1 MVVGQATAD
10 HDPVMA
16 IRAGMDPGPVTAAVD
31 LAAIMAGMA
40 ARGRAPVINPDDHPE
55 EVAAVAVHALAGTA
69 IPVAA
74 VAAVDIN
81 KVRAQVARAAATCAR
96 TAISVTA
103 AMVGQAAAIANC

>member
-1 MVVGQATAD
+1 MAMVVGQATAD

-40 ARGRAPVINPDDHPE
+40 ARGRAPVINQVDHPE
-55 EVAAVAVHALAGTA
+55 EVAAVAVHGLAGTA
-69 IPVAA
+69 IP

-103 AMVGQAAAIANC
+103 AMVGRAAAIANC

>member
-16 IRAGMDPGPVTAAVD
+16 TRAGTDPGPVTAAVD

-40 ARGRAPVINPDDHPE
+40 DRGPAPVINQVGHL
-55 EVAAVAVHALAGTA
+55 VVAVVGVGHVRVGMV
-69 IPVAA
+69 IPGA

-96 TAISVTA
+96 MAISVTA
-103 AMVGQAAAIANC
+103 AMVGQAAVIANC